1 MLSRKVIKT
10 SLLCFL
16 VLRSPLWCAGQA
28 SSSFVGKET
37 VVKPLPT
44 EDISGPCHYSITI
57 PPGNE
62 PVRGVWLIFDRGRDV
77 HELASD
83 SDVLGFARRFNL
95 ALILQSHC
103 PGKLPDDHED
113 MNMDPAEGLGPSFLR
128 ALEQFASETQHPE
141 LPKADLIV
149 LGFSGTGPLTGRF
162 IAQYPNRILAGV
174 LSAPGHF
181 PPQGINTVELNRD
194 AVQVPELII
203 VGGADDRSG
212 TQAPYDYF
220 LKYRR
225 LDAPWTFVVQ
235 NRSPH
240 CCTANVKKLMLDWLS
255 VIIEKRMPLKAG
267 LPIRSVSDEG
277 GWLGLI
283 HTEQT
288 DIRDSFHLR
297 TFNVISAEIW
307 PKGKVDSAASREASW
322 LPTASVAREW
332 LSFTEQKRH
341 PILPLN

>member
-1 MLSRKVIKT
+1 MASR
-10 SLLCFL
+10 
-16 VLRSPLWCAGQA
+16 P
-28 SSSFVGKET
+28 
-37 VVKPLPT
+37 
-44 EDISGPCHYSITI
+44 
-57 PPGNE
+57 
-62 PVRGVWLIFDRGRDV
+62 
-77 HELASD
+77 
-83 SDVLGFARRFNL
+83 
-95 ALILQSHC
+95 
-103 PGKLPDDHED
+103 
-113 MNMDPAEGLGPSFLR
+113 GPSHFG
-128 ALEQFASETQHPE
+128 
-141 LPKADLIV
+141 I
-149 LGFSGTGPLTGRF
+149 
-162 IAQYPNRILAGV
+162 

-181 PPQGINTVELNRD
+181 APQGINTVQLNRN

-267 LPIRSVSDEG
+267 LSMQSVSDEG

-297 TFNVISAEIW
+297 TFNAISAEI
-307 PKGKVDSAASREASW
+307 
-322 LPTASVAREW
+322 
-332 LSFTEQKRH
+332 
-341 PILPLN
+341 